1 MLAVKFQR
9 VGFIGSGRM
18 GTALSLAMCNA
29 GYDIEMVSSRSLD
42 TASSLASKLVGCEAT
57 DNFVDLQERC
67 DLIFLTVPDKAITEI
82 VSDFEWRKDQAV
94 IHCSGVFG
102 TEVLEK
108 ARMRGAYVGA
118 MHPLQTFC
126 GNICDSDHLLG
137 STFTVSYDEGLH
149 DWIIRLIRDLKGN
162 IVSIL
167 PEDRPLYH
175 ASAVMTCGYLTT
187 LMEGAI
193 QMWSAMGFDSKEAIG
208 ALLPL
213 IQSTLRNIE
222 IGGIQRSVTGPIQ
235 REDFDT
241 VRLHLAEIS
250 KRIPQLLPLYSTLG
264 IAMVDLVSRLSGP
277 ENQTRAMWHDVLVGT
292 MESDLA

>member
-29 GYDIEMVSSRSLD
+29 GYDIEMVASRSLD
-42 TASSLASKLVGCEAT
+42 TASSLASKLGGCEAT

-82 VSDFEWRKDQAV
+82 ASDFQWRKGQAV

-108 ARMRGAYVGA
+108 ARMRGAYVGT

-126 GNICDSDHLLG
+126 GDICDSEHLLG

-149 DWIIRLIRDLKGN
+149 DWIIRLIRGLRGK
-162 IVSIL
+162 IVSIP

-187 LMEGAI
+187 LMESAI
-193 QMWSAMGFDSKEAIG
+193 QMWSC
-208 ALLPL
+208 LLY
-213 IQSTLRNIE
+213 T
-222 IGGIQRSVTGPIQ
+222 
-235 REDFDT
+235 
-241 VRLHLAEIS
+241 
-250 KRIPQLLPLYSTLG
+250 
-264 IAMVDLVSRLSGP
+264 
-277 ENQTRAMWHDVLVGT
+277 
-292 MESDLA
+292 SDAADE